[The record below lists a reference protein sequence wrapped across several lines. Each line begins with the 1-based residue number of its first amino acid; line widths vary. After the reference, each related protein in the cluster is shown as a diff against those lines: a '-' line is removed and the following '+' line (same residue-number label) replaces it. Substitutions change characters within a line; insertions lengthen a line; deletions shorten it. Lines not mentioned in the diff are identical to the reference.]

1 LFVDDLMRSEASIA
15 PHIES
20 IERSPIKGLFSLF
33 PLADHMGSE
42 LMLM

>member
-1 LFVDDLMRSEASIA
+1 MRFGTPIA

-20 IERSPIKGLFSLF
+20 IERSPIKGLFSLS
-33 PLADHMGSE
+33 LADHMGSE